1 METTYIVLLSIFAA
15 FVVFSWLSVKRHEKH
30 DRVLFAFCDLRRE
43 LMAFLRE
50 RALANMPLPPPLRQE
65 QTTSAQNMS
74 LAEIEALLPSSPA
87 MQMRALSAV
96 LPPAEMKS
104 ALFLLNNLNGIIRH
118 YNHHKA
124 KMFNL
129 REIKIAVKKDA
140 RKCQK
145 IRQQAL
151 AQLKALPQNSPV
163 HGMYEKFGFIALNSL
178 FVYTPFLRV
187 EVITRLLLGG
197 IAKQINAMREEW
209 QKERQSRR
217 QYA

>member
-30 DRVLFAFCDLRRE
+30 DRALFAFCDLRRE

-50 RALANMPLPPPLRQE
+50 RALAHIPPPPPLQ
-65 QTTSAQNMS
+65 QKQAASAQNMS
-74 LAEIEALLPSSPA
+74 LAEIEALLPSSLS
-87 MQMRALSAV
+87 MQTGALSAI
-96 LPPAEMKS
+96 LPPAEMKAS
-104 ALFLLNNLNGIIRH
+104 LTLLNGLNEIINS

-129 REIKIAVKKDA
+129 REIKNAIQKDA
-140 RKCQK
+140 RKCQE
-145 IRQQAL
+145 IRRQVS
-151 AQLKALPQNSPV
+151 AQLEALPKNSPV
-163 HGMYEKFGFIALNSL
+163 HGMYVKFGFIALNSL